1 MISTSENDVTQ
12 TSAEL
17 LTIKDVAALLQVST
31 KQVRRLIESRELT
44 HYRIGRLYRVA
55 ADDLKAFLAL
65 RRNAR

>member
-1 MISTSENDVTQ
+1 MPDNDVPQ

-17 LTIKDVAALLQVST
+17 LTIKDIAVLLQVST
-31 KQVRRLIESRELT
+31 KQVRRLIGSGELT

-55 ADDLKAFLAL
+55 PDDLNVFLAL

>member
-55 ADDLKAFLAL
+55 PDDLKAFLAL